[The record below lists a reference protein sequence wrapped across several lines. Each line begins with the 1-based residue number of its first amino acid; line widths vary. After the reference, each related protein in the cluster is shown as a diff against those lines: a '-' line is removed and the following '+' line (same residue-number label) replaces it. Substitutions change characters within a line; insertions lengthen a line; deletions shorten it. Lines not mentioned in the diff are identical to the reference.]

1 MLLAVTTVMLVLVFI
16 GAQAF
21 WAWRLALLYPP
32 EASAGSGEGE
42 WPHVAVILPIR
53 GADPS
58 LALCLEGLLEQDY
71 PTYDIRIIVD
81 SETDPAWEIVRQII
95 AKRPGAAVNITLLDK
110 PRETCS
116 LKVSAL
122 LQGLAALDESCRV
135 VALIDADATPQAQ
148 WLRDLVEPLR
158 NPKVGATTGVR
169 WYITNSPQW
178 GSLVRMAWG
187 AAAAA
192 QMFAFGIP
200 WGGSMAFRTELL
212 RNSNIREK
220 WANCLC
226 EDVPLES
233 VLHRLGLRLHF
244 VLTAT
249 MVNCESID
257 LKRCFQFIR
266 RQMVSVRLYHRRWPL
281 LLIGG
286 LGSPLA
292 LIFAIG
298 AIAFALASV
307 DYIAAAV
314 VAGTLVLCLMG
325 LFTGSMW
332 IDGALRTIARSNGQ
346 TLPRLPIKTVLAV
359 PLMQFVYLA
368 ALISAAFA
376 RRIEWRGATYELLGP
391 RKLRLVEYR
400 PYSAESSGADSRA
413 SLV

>member
-1 MLLAVTTVMLVLVFI
+1 MLLSVTAVALVLVFV

-32 EASAGSGEGE
+32 ATNAAANEGD
-42 WPHVAVILPIR
+42 WPHVAIVLSIR

-58 LALCLEGLLEQDY
+58 LALCLDGLLNQDY
-71 PTYDIRIIVD
+71 PSYDIRIIVD
-81 SETDPAWEIVRQII
+81 SETDPAWAIVREVL
-95 AKRPGAAVNITLLDK
+95 AKSPGAAVKITLLEQR
-110 PRETCS
+110 RETCS

-122 LQGLAALDESCRV
+122 LQGLAGLDESCQA
-135 VALIDADATPQAQ
+135 VALIDADATPRPH

-158 NPKVGATTGVR
+158 DPKVGATTGVR
-169 WYITNSPQW
+169 WYMTDSPQW

-187 AAAAA
+187 AAAAS

-212 RNSNIREK
+212 RRSNIMEK
-220 WANCLC
+220 WAKCLC

-233 VLHRLGLRLHF
+233 VINGLGLRLHF
-244 VLTAT
+244 VLAAT

-281 LLIGG
+281 LLISG

-298 AIAFALASV
+298 ASAAALASV
-307 DYIAAAV
+307 DYTAAAAA
-314 VAGTLVLCLMG
+314 AGVLVLCLIG

-332 IDGALRTIARSNGQ
+332 IDGALRAMARRHGQ
-346 TLPRLPIKTVLAV
+346 TLPKLPVKTVLAV

-368 ALISAAFA
+368 ALLSATFA
-376 RRIEWRGATYELLGP
+376 RRVEWRGAVYELLGP
-391 RKLRLVEYR
+391 MELRLMEYQ
-400 PYSAESSGADSRA
+400 PYQAGADGSDSRT
-413 SLV
+413 SVV